1 MAPLPA
7 SSRNSWNIQEGDLG
21 SAASIRPLPAA
32 PGSGS
37 PVFYDDGNEE
47 YAQYQYIN
55 EYEKS
60 VDGHSIKSPIPYNPN
75 QKWSYQPPSEE
86 VVGLYPNEY
95 EQGYEYERDGA
106 SIRTQSRTPRI
117 HLGSISLRA
126 LRIIDRSRPRG
137 RTSGLTSFKCV
148 YW

>member
-117 HLGSISLRA
+117 QDTFGFHQPQSA
-126 LRIIDRSRPRG
+126 TYHRSFSAEGENIR
-137 RTSGLTSFKCV
+137 V
-148 YW
+148 D